1 MKAIIPVAGVG
12 TRLRPY
18 TYSTPKVLL
27 SVAGKTILD
36 YGIDEL
42 LAAGVDEIIII
53 KGYLGDRI
61 VSHVSSRYASSPC
74 RFTFIEQ
81 KEQKGLGEA
90 VLHAKA
96 SVTAEEPV
104 IIVLGDTIF
113 KADYKALVRGPGS
126 VLCVKHVAD
135 PRKYGVALT
144 ENGHATKLIEKPDPP
159 VSNLALVGLYRI
171 EKAGLLFS
179 CLEENIANNVRTK
192 HEFQLTDGLDLM
204 LRKGHRMRVL
214 EIEDWYDC
222 GKPRSLLETNRHF
235 LAQRPG
241 PLPRAGNNSVE
252 PPVFIDPSA
261 VLENC
266 IVGPHVT
273 VGPGA
278 RLKNCRLSDCVVCEG
293 TVLENIVISDAII
306 GNN

>member
-18 TYSTPKVLL
+18 TYSVPKVLL
-27 SVAGKTILD
+27 SVAGKNILD

-42 LAAGVDEIIII
+42 IAAGVGEIIII

-61 VSHVSSRYASSPC
+61 VSHVSSRYASSNC
-74 RFTFIEQ
+74 RFTFIDQ

-90 VLHAKA
+90 VLHAKPH
-96 SVTAEEPV
+96 VLEDEPV

-113 KADYKALVRGPGS
+113 HADYKALVRGPGS

-144 ENGHATKLIEKPDPP
+144 ENGFATRLIEKADPP

-171 EKAGLLFS
+171 DDAGLLFS
-179 CLEENIANNVRTK
+179 CLEENISNNVRTK

-204 LRKGHRMRVL
+204 LRKGHKMRTQ
-214 EIEDWYDC
+214 EIEDWFDC
-222 GKPRSLLETNRHF
+222 GKPRSLLDTNRHF
-235 LAQRPG
+235 LTKHPG
-241 PLPRAGNNSVE
+241 PLPRAGENSVE
-252 PPVFIDPSA
+252 PPVFVDPSA
-261 VLENC
+261 IVEDCDIGPYVSIGANC
-266 IVGPHVT
+266 
-273 VGPGA
+273 
-278 RLKNCRLSDCVVCEG
+278 RLKNCRLTDCVISDG
-293 TVLENIVISDAII
+293 TVLQNVVVSDAII